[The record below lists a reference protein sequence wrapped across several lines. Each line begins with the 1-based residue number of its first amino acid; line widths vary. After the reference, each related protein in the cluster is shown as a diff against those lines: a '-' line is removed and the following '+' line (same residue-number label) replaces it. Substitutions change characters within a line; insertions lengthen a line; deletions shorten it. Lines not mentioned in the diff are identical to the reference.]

1 MNINQE
7 NYCIRSSIDSLYTLY
22 SDKCNL
28 TVFIC
33 VLLFVFKNV
42 L

>member
-7 NYCIRSSIDSLYTLY
+7 NCCIRSSIDSLYTLY
-22 SDKCNL
+22 IGKCNL
-28 TVFIC
+28 TVFIY
-33 VLLFVFKNV
+33 VLFFVFKNV